1 MSKRNSPRQDHG
13 RVLGLLRHAL
23 AADALSS
30 TARRPSLGYSPREKE
45 GIQSMQEGSV
55 RKNLECISNA
65 MPRKSSHTL
74 AGHFQATNMRFP
86 IPERSERLGLERC
99 SGTF

>member
-1 MSKRNSPRQDHG
+1 M
-13 RVLGLLRHAL
+13 LGLLRHAL

-55 RKNLECISNA
+55 RNLECISILES
-65 MPRKSSHTL
+65 KISSHTL

>member
-1 MSKRNSPRQDHG
+1 M
-13 RVLGLLRHAL
+13 LGLLRHAL

-55 RKNLECISNA
+55 RKNLECISIRYQEN
-65 MPRKSSHTL
+65 RHTRTL
-74 AGHFQATNMRFP
+74 AGHFQAT
-86 IPERSERLGLERC
+86 
-99 SGTF
+99 TAVK

>member
-1 MSKRNSPRQDHG
+1 MGN
-13 RVLGLLRHAL
+13 
-23 AADALSS
+23 
-30 TARRPSLGYSPREKE
+30 SPREKE

-55 RKNLECISNA
+55 GKNLECISKKKI
-65 MPRKSSHTL
+65 PRKSSHTL

>member
-1 MSKRNSPRQDHG
+1 M
-13 RVLGLLRHAL
+13 LGLLRHAL

-55 RKNLECISNA
+55 RKSRMHLH
-65 MPRKSSHTL
+65 RYRSSHTL